1 MSGVSK
7 NGLLVVGLVIGL
19 AGGIA
24 LAIPVFSTSQT
35 RDVVRLGDLHITAT
49 EQTPHVIPPFL
60 GPAALLIGVV
70 LVGASFVVKA

>member
-7 NGLLVVGLVIGL
+7 NGLLVAGLAIGL

-24 LAIPVFSTSQT
+24 LAIPVFYTAQT
-35 RDVVRLGDLHITAT
+35 RDVVRIGDLHVTAT
-49 EQTPHVIPPFL
+49 EDRPHVIPPLL

>member
-7 NGLLVVGLVIGL
+7 NGLLVVGLLIGL

-24 LAIPVFSTSQT
+24 LAIPVFYTAQT
-35 RDVVRLGDLHITAT
+35 RDVVRLGDLHVTAT
-49 EQTPHVIPPFL
+49 EERSHVIPPLL

>member
-7 NGLLVVGLVIGL
+7 NGLLVVGLLIGL
-19 AGGIA
+19 AGCIA
-24 LAIPVFSTSQT
+24 LAIPVFYTAKT
-35 RDVVRLGDLHITAT
+35 TDVVRLGDLHVTAT
-49 EQTPHVIPPFL
+49 EERPHIVPPLL

>member
-19 AGGIA
+19 AGGLA
-24 LAIPVFSTSQT
+24 LAIPAFSTAQT
-35 RDVVRLGDLHITAT
+35 KDVVRIGDLHVTAT
-49 EQTPHVIPPFL
+49 EQTTHFIPPFI

-70 LVGASFVVKA
+70 LVGASFAVKA